1 MPIFDNNEIHS
12 QIIPGIGKQLVREE
26 TEEDRRRVAT
36 RKNWR
41 RVAARKNWRRVA
53 ARKNRRRVAARKNR
67 RRVAARKDRRRVAAR
82 RKDRRREAA
91 RKDIPNI
98 VPLWWNHKIQ
108 NLYQNATQNSPT
120 SDSKNFSSCSLD

>member
-12 QIIPGIGKQLVREE
+12 QIIPGIGKQLVQEE
-26 TEEDRRRVAT
+26 TEEDR
-36 RKNWR
+36 
-41 RVAARKNWRRVA
+41 RRVA

-108 NLYQNATQNSPT
+108 NLYQNAIQNSPT